1 MSSTDT
7 KSDIPNKKS
16 STDTKSVI
24 PNKKYTERKSKA
36 VYVDESRKDRRMDD
50 NIQEGENPV
59 YTAMVNDDFEASDFA
74 ANGPEVEYVDFIQG
88 SAKDLFQQPNE
99 DINSYTYKIQYYL
112 QNLKRRVIKK
122 ADAYF
127 EKYGTESDIIWEA
140 GNNNGRATNIPVL
153 EALCKTQWAGPL
165 SVEDAINLV
174 DDAANQLIPGSD
186 NFMRVVYILKAY
198 RFCKTSKLTEYNI
211 ETKKIKDNKKGP
223 SGGVKRVIGTNETA
237 RTIGDLIDLNEYKS
251 ITEWKTKKAKL
262 AYKTNN
268 LEYKKGYSWS
278 QIFFGE
284 KSKNDEFDI
293 MFQYGGITMAD
304 LNCFMVPF
312 VNVSETQE
320 PIWRPTKYFYDSH
333 TKKVT
338 LALIPYTDEEK
349 TGMKAQRKAIKLIK
363 KVNTSDVLSANATE
377 SEKVGE
383 LLRRATERKN
393 EVFNVVKEDKK

>member
-1 MSSTDT
+1 M
-7 KSDIPNKKS
+7 S

-24 PNKKYTERKSKA
+24 PKKNYNARKSKA
-36 VYVDESRKDRRMDD
+36 VYIDETKKDMKMED
-50 NIQEGENPV
+50 NYEEGENPV
-59 YTAMVNDDFEASDFA
+59 YTAMVDDNFTASDVA
-74 ANGPEVEYVDFIQG
+74 ANSPEVDYVQFIQG

-99 DINSYTYKIQYYL
+99 DINIYTYKIQYYL
-112 QNLKRRVIKK
+112 QNLKTRVIRK

-140 GNNNGRATNIPVL
+140 DNDNGRATNIPVL
-153 EALCKTQWAGPL
+153 EALCDTNYTGPL

-186 NFMRVVYILKAY
+186 NFMRVIYILKAY
-198 RFCKTSKLTEYNI
+198 RFCKTSKLNEYNI

-223 SGGVKRVIGTNETA
+223 SGGVKRVTGTNKTA
-237 RTIGDLIDLNEYKS
+237 QTIGDLIDLNEYKS

-262 AYKTNN
+262 AYNKNN
-268 LEYKKGYSWS
+268 LEYKEGYSWS

-284 KSKNDEFDI
+284 SYKNNEFDL

-312 VNVSETQE
+312 VNIGNGQN

-338 LALIPYTDEEK
+338 LAYIPYTDDEK

-363 KVNTSDVLSANATE
+363 KVNTSDILSSNATE
-377 SEKVGE
+377 YDKVGQ
-383 LLRRATERKN
+383 LLNRAGERMN
-393 EVFNVVKEDKK
+393 EAFKVVKEDKK

>member
-1 MSSTDT
+1 MNT
-7 KSDIPNKKS
+7 
-16 STDTKSVI
+16 
-24 PNKKYTERKSKA
+24 
-36 VYVDESRKDRRMDD
+36 
-50 NIQEGENPV
+50 
-59 YTAMVNDDFEASDFA
+59 
-74 ANGPEVEYVDFIQG
+74 
-88 SAKDLFQQPNE
+88 
-99 DINSYTYKIQYYL
+99 YTYKIQYYL
-112 QNLKRRVIKK
+112 QNLKTRVIRK

-140 GNNNGRATNIPVL
+140 DNENGRATNIPVL
-153 EALCKTQWAGPL
+153 EALCNTNYAGPL

-186 NFMRVVYILKAY
+186 NFMRVIYILKAY

-223 SGGVKRVIGTNETA
+223 SGGVKRVTGTNKTVQ
-237 RTIGDLIDLNEYKS
+237 TIGDLIDINEYKS

-262 AYKTNN
+262 AYKRNN
-268 LEYKKGYSWS
+268 LEYKEGYSWS

-284 KSKNDEFDI
+284 NAKNDEFDI

-312 VNVSETQE
+312 INIGNAQN

-338 LALIPYTDEEK
+338 LALIPYTDDEK

-363 KVNTSDVLSANATE
+363 KVNTKDVLSADATE
-377 SEKVGE
+377 SQKVGE
-383 LLRRATERKN
+383 LLKRANERKD
-393 EVFNVVKEDKK
+393 EVFKVVKENKK

>member
-1 MSSTDT
+1 M
-7 KSDIPNKKS
+7 S

-24 PNKKYTERKSKA
+24 PNKSYTKRRSKA
-36 VYVDESRKDRRMDD
+36 VFIDESKKDKRIED
-50 NIQEGENPV
+50 NYEEEENPTYV
-59 YTAMVNDDFEASDFA
+59 AMVNDNFTASDIA
-74 ANGPEVEYVDFIQG
+74 ANSPEVEYVDFIQG

-99 DINSYTYKIQYYL
+99 DINTYTYKIQYYL

-140 GNNNGRATNIPVL
+140 NNGNGRATNIPVL
-153 EALCKTQWAGPL
+153 EALCNTESAGPL

-174 DDAANQLIPGSD
+174 DDASNQLIPGSD

-198 RFCKTSKLTEYNI
+198 RFCKTSKLNEYNI

-223 SGGVKRVIGTNETA
+223 SGGVKRVMGTNETA
-237 RTIGDLIDLNEYKS
+237 RTIGDLIDINEYKS

-268 LEYKKGYSWS
+268 LEYKEGYSWS

-284 KSKNDEFDI
+284 KAKNDEFDI

-312 VNVSETQE
+312 VNISETQIPE
-320 PIWRPTKYFYDSH
+320 WRPTKYFYDSH

-338 LALIPYTDEEK
+338 LAFIPYTDDEK

-363 KVNTSDVLSANATE
+363 KVNTSEVLSAKATE
-377 SEKVGE
+377 YQKVGE
-383 LLRRATERKN
+383 LLNRAGQKMDEAFK
-393 EVFNVVKEDKK
+393 VVKEDKK

>member
-1 MSSTDT
+1 MSST
-7 KSDIPNKKS
+7 N
-16 STDTKSVI
+16 TKSVI
-24 PNKKYTERKSKA
+24 PNKSYNTRKSKA
-36 VYVDESRKDRRMDD
+36 VYIDEARKDMKMED
-50 NIQEGENPV
+50 NYEEEENPTYV
-59 YTAMVNDDFEASDFA
+59 NMVNDNFESADVAKNS
-74 ANGPEVEYVDFIQG
+74 PEVGYVEFIQG

-99 DINSYTYKIQYYL
+99 ELNTYTYKIQYYL
-112 QNLKRRVIKK
+112 QNLKTRVIRK

-140 GNNNGRATNIPVL
+140 ESNNGRATNIPVL
-153 EALCKTQWAGPL
+153 EALCNTTYAGPL

-186 NFMRVVYILKAY
+186 NFMRVIYILKAY
-198 RFCKTSKLTEYNI
+198 RFCKTSKLNEYNI

-223 SGGVKRVIGTNETA
+223 SGGVKRVTGTNKTA
-237 RTIGDLIDLNEYKS
+237 ATIGDLIDLNEYKS

-268 LEYKKGYSWS
+268 LEYKEGYSWS

-284 KSKNDEFDI
+284 SYKNNEFDI

-312 VNVSETQE
+312 VNISDAQDPE
-320 PIWRPTKYFYDSH
+320 WRPTKYFYDSH

-338 LALIPYTDEEK
+338 LALIPYTDDEK

-363 KVNTSDVLSANATE
+363 KVNTKEVLSANATE

-383 LLRRATERKN
+383 LLKRANERKD
-393 EVFNVVKEDKK
+393 EVFKVVKENKK

>member
-1 MSSTDT
+1 MSST
-7 KSDIPNKKS
+7 N
-16 STDTKSVI
+16 TKSVI
-24 PNKKYTERKSKA
+24 PNKSYNQRKSKA
-36 VYVDESRKDRRMDD
+36 VYIDEAKKDRKMED
-50 NIQEGENPV
+50 NYEEEENPI
-59 YTAMVNDDFEASDFA
+59 YLNMVIDNFESADVA
-74 ANGPEVEYVDFIQG
+74 ANSPDVEYVDFIQG

-99 DINSYTYKIQYYL
+99 DLNTYTYKIQYYL
-112 QNLKRRVIKK
+112 QNLKTRVIRK

-140 GNNNGRATNIPVL
+140 NNGNGRATNIPVL
-153 EALCKTQWAGPL
+153 EALCNTEYAGPL

-186 NFMRVVYILKAY
+186 NFMRVIYILKAY

-223 SGGVKRVIGTNETA
+223 SGGVKRVIGTNNTVQ
-237 RTIGDLIDLNEYKS
+237 TIGDLIDLNEYKS

-262 AYKTNN
+262 AYKRNN
-268 LEYKKGYSWS
+268 LEYKEGYSWS

-284 KSKNDEFDI
+284 NAKNNEFDI

-312 VNVSETQE
+312 VNINDGEE

-338 LALIPYTDEEK
+338 LAFIPYTDDEK

-363 KVNTSDVLSANATE
+363 KVNTKDVLSANATE
-377 SEKVGE
+377 SQKVGE
-383 LLRRATERKN
+383 LLKRANERKD
-393 EVFNVVKEDKK
+393 EVFKVVKENKK

>member
-1 MSSTDT
+1 MSST
-7 KSDIPNKKS
+7 N
-16 STDTKSVI
+16 TKSVI
-24 PNKKYTERKSKA
+24 PNKSYNKRKSKA
-36 VYVDESRKDRRMDD
+36 VYIDEAKKDMRMDD
-50 NIQEGENPV
+50 NFTEVQNATYV
-59 YTAMVNDDFEASDFA
+59 DMVNDDFIASDDA
-74 ANGPEVEYVDFIQG
+74 KNSAEVDYVEFIQG

-99 DINSYTYKIQYYL
+99 DMNTYTYKIQYYL
-112 QNLKRRVIKK
+112 QNLKTRVIRK

-140 GNNNGRATNIPVL
+140 GNENGRATNIPVL
-153 EALCKTQWAGPL
+153 EALCNTDYAGPL

-186 NFMRVVYILKAY
+186 NFMRVIYILKAY
-198 RFCKTSKLTEYNI
+198 RFCKTSKLNEYNI

-223 SGGVKRVIGTNETA
+223 SGGVKRVIGTNNTVQ
-237 RTIGDLIDLNEYKS
+237 TIGDLIDLNEYKS

-262 AYKTNN
+262 AYKRNN
-268 LEYKKGYSWS
+268 LEYKDGYSWS

-284 KSKNDEFDI
+284 NAKNNEFDI

-312 VNVSETQE
+312 VNVSESE
-320 PIWRPTKYFYDSH
+320 IPVWRPTKYFYDSH

-338 LALIPYTDEEK
+338 LALIPYTDDEK

-363 KVNTSDVLSANATE
+363 KANTTDILSSNATE
-377 SEKVGE
+377 YQKVEALLNRANEK
-383 LLRRATERKN
+383 KN
-393 EVFNVVKEDKK
+393 EAFKVVKEDKK

>member
-7 KSDIPNKKS
+7 KSGISKK
-16 STDTKSVI
+16 
-24 PNKKYTERKSKA
+24 NYNQRKSKA
-36 VYVDESRKDRRMDD
+36 VYIDEVKKDMKMED
-50 NIQEGENPV
+50 NNEEENPTYV
-59 YTAMVNDDFEASDFA
+59 DMVNDNFTASDDA
-74 ANGPEVEYVDFIQG
+74 KNSPDVDYVDFIQG

-99 DINSYTYKIQYYL
+99 DINTYTYKIQYYL
-112 QNLKRRVIKK
+112 QNLKTRVIRK
-122 ADAYF
+122 ADTYF

-140 GNNNGRATNIPVL
+140 GNDNGRATNIPVL
-153 EALCKTQWAGPL
+153 EALCNTDYTGPL

-186 NFMRVVYILKAY
+186 NFMRVIYILKAY
-198 RFCKTSKLTEYNI
+198 RFCKTSKLSEYNI

-223 SGGVKRVIGTNETA
+223 SGGVKRVTGTNKTA
-237 RTIGDLIDLNEYKS
+237 ATIGDLIDINEYKS

-262 AYKTNN
+262 AYKRNN
-268 LEYKKGYSWS
+268 LEYQDGYSWS

-284 KSKNDEFDI
+284 NAKNDEFDI

-312 VNVSETQE
+312 VNINNEQN

-338 LALIPYTDEEK
+338 LAFIPYTDDEK

-363 KVNTSDVLSANATE
+363 KVNTREILSAKTTE
-377 SEKVGE
+377 YEKVGA
-383 LLRRATERKN
+383 LLKRAGQKMDEAFK
-393 EVFNVVKEDKK
+393 VVTEDKK

>member
-7 KSDIPNKKS
+7 KSGISKK
-16 STDTKSVI
+16 
-24 PNKKYTERKSKA
+24 NYNQRKSKA
-36 VYVDESRKDRRMDD
+36 VYIDEVKKDMKMED
-50 NIQEGENPV
+50 NNEEENPTYV
-59 YTAMVNDDFEASDFA
+59 DMVNDNLTASDDA
-74 ANGPEVEYVDFIQG
+74 KNSPEVDYVDFIQG

-99 DINSYTYKIQYYL
+99 DINTYTYKIQYYL

-122 ADAYF
+122 ADTYF

-140 GNNNGRATNIPVL
+140 DNDNGRATNIPVL
-153 EALCKTQWAGPL
+153 EALCNTDYTGPL

-186 NFMRVVYILKAY
+186 NFMRVIYILKAY
-198 RFCKTSKLTEYNI
+198 RFCKTSKLSEYNI

-223 SGGVKRVIGTNETA
+223 SGGVKRVTGTNKTA
-237 RTIGDLIDLNEYKS
+237 ATIGDLIDINEYKS

-262 AYKTNN
+262 AYKRNN
-268 LEYKKGYSWS
+268 LEYKEGYSWS

-284 KSKNDEFDI
+284 SAKNNEFDI

-312 VNVSETQE
+312 VNISNGEN

-338 LALIPYTDEEK
+338 LALIPYTDDEK

-363 KVNTSDVLSANATE
+363 KVNTRDILSANASE
-377 SEKVGE
+377 YEKVE
-383 LLRRATERKN
+383 ALLNRAN
-393 EVFNVVKEDKK
+393 EKKDEAFKVVKEDKK

>member
-7 KSDIPNKKS
+7 I
-16 STDTKSVI
+16 SVI
-24 PNKKYTERKSKA
+24 PKKKYNARKSKA
-36 VYVDESRKDRRMDD
+36 VYIDESKKDMIMED
-50 NIQEGENPV
+50 NNQEGENPV
-59 YTAMVNDDFEASDFA
+59 YTAMVNDDFIASDNA
-74 ANGPEVEYVDFIQG
+74 ANGPEVDYVDFIQG

-99 DINSYTYKIQYYL
+99 DINIYTYKIQYYL
-112 QNLKRRVIKK
+112 QNLKTRVIRK

-127 EKYGTESDIIWEA
+127 EKYGTESDIIWEV
-140 GNNNGRATNIPVL
+140 GNENGRATNIPVL
-153 EALCKTQWAGPL
+153 EALCRTDSTGPL
-165 SVEDAINLV
+165 SVEDAIKLV
-174 DDAANQLIPGSD
+174 DDAANQLIPGSN
-186 NFMRVVYILKAY
+186 NFMRVIYILKAY

-223 SGGVKRVIGTNETA
+223 SGGVKRVTGTNKTA
-237 RTIGDLIDLNEYKS
+237 QTIGDLIDLNEYKS

-262 AYKTNN
+262 AYNKNN
-268 LEYKKGYSWS
+268 LEYKEGYSWS

-284 KSKNDEFDI
+284 SYKNNEFDL

-312 VNVSETQE
+312 VNISDGSE

-338 LALIPYTDEEK
+338 LALIPYTDDEK

-363 KVNTSDVLSANATE
+363 KVNTSEVLSANATE
-377 SEKVGE
+377 SQKVGE
-383 LLRRATERKN
+383 LLKRANERKD
-393 EVFNVVKEDKK
+393 EVFKVVKEDKK

>member
-1 MSSTDT
+1 M
-7 KSDIPNKKS
+7 S

-24 PNKKYTERKSKA
+24 PKKNYNQRKSKA
-36 VYVDESRKDRRMDD
+36 VFIDEAKKDMKMED
-50 NIQEGENPV
+50 NYEEEENP
-59 YTAMVNDDFEASDFA
+59 TFTDMVNDNFITSDDA
-74 ANGPEVEYVDFIQG
+74 RNSPEVGYVQFIQG

-99 DINSYTYKIQYYL
+99 DINTYTYKIQYYL
-112 QNLKRRVIKK
+112 QNLKTRVIRK

-140 GNNNGRATNIPVL
+140 DNENGRATNIPVL
-153 EALCKTQWAGPL
+153 EALCNTNYAGPL

-174 DDAANQLIPGSD
+174 DDAANQLIPGSN
-186 NFMRVVYILKAY
+186 NFMRVIYILKAY
-198 RFCKTSKLTEYNI
+198 RFCKTSKLNEYNI

-223 SGGVKRVIGTNETA
+223 SGGVKRVIGTNNTVQ
-237 RTIGDLIDLNEYKS
+237 TIGDLIDLNEYKS

-262 AYKTNN
+262 AYNKNN
-268 LEYKKGYSWS
+268 LEYKDGYSWS

-284 KSKNDEFDI
+284 NAKNDEFDI

-312 VNVSETQE
+312 VNISDAQD

-338 LALIPYTDEEK
+338 LALIPYTDDEK

-363 KVNTSDVLSANATE
+363 KVNTKEILSANATE
-377 SEKVGE
+377 SQKVGE
-383 LLRRATERKN
+383 LLKRANERKD
-393 EVFNVVKEDKK
+393 EVFKVVKKDKK

>member
-1 MSSTDT
+1 M
-7 KSDIPNKKS
+7 S

-24 PNKKYTERKSKA
+24 PKKSYNERRSKA
-36 VYVDESRKDRRMDD
+36 VFIDEAKKDMKMED

-59 YTAMVNDDFEASDFA
+59 YTAMVNDDFITSDEAKNS
-74 ANGPEVEYVDFIQG
+74 PEVGYVDFIQG

-99 DINSYTYKIQYYL
+99 DINIYTYKIQYYL
-112 QNLKRRVIKK
+112 QNLKARVLRK

-127 EKYGTESDIIWEA
+127 QKYGTESDIIWEA
-140 GNNNGRATNIPVL
+140 NNQNGRATNIPVL
-153 EALCKTQWAGPL
+153 EALCNTEYAGPL

-186 NFMRVVYILKAY
+186 NFMRVIYILKAY

-223 SGGVKRVIGTNETA
+223 SGGVKRVTGTNKTA
-237 RTIGDLIDLNEYKS
+237 QTIGDLIDLNEYKS

-262 AYKTNN
+262 AYNRNN
-268 LEYKKGYSWS
+268 LEYQEGYSWS

-284 KSKNDEFDI
+284 NAKNNEFDI

-312 VNVSETQE
+312 VNISDGNE
-320 PIWRPTKYFYDSH
+320 PMWRPTKYFYDSH

-338 LALIPYTDEEK
+338 LAFIPYTDDEK

-363 KVNTSDVLSANATE
+363 KANTTDILSSNATE
-377 SEKVGE
+377 YDKVGA
-383 LLRRATERKN
+383 LLTRAGQTMDEAFK
-393 EVFNVVKEDKK
+393 VIKQDKK

>member
-1 MSSTDT
+1 MSST
-7 KSDIPNKKS
+7 N
-16 STDTKSVI
+16 TKSVI
-24 PNKKYTERKSKA
+24 PNKSYNARKSKA
-36 VYVDESRKDRRMDD
+36 VYIDEVKKDMKMDD
-50 NIQEGENPV
+50 NFTEVQNATYV
-59 YTAMVNDDFEASDFA
+59 DMVNDDFIASDDA
-74 ANGPEVEYVDFIQG
+74 KNSAEVDYVEFIQG

-99 DINSYTYKIQYYL
+99 DMNTYTYKIQYYL
-112 QNLKRRVIKK
+112 QNLKTRVIRK

-140 GNNNGRATNIPVL
+140 GNENGRATNIPVL
-153 EALCKTQWAGPL
+153 EALCNTDYAGPL

-186 NFMRVVYILKAY
+186 NFMRVIYILKAY
-198 RFCKTSKLTEYNI
+198 RFCKTSKLNEYNI

-223 SGGVKRVIGTNETA
+223 SGGVKRVIGTNNTVQ
-237 RTIGDLIDLNEYKS
+237 TIGDLIDLNEYKS

-262 AYKTNN
+262 AYKRNN
-268 LEYKKGYSWS
+268 LEYKDGYSWS

-284 KSKNDEFDI
+284 NAKNNEFDI

-312 VNVSETQE
+312 VNVSESE
-320 PIWRPTKYFYDSH
+320 IPVWRPTKYFYDSH

-338 LALIPYTDEEK
+338 LALIPYTDDEK

-363 KVNTSDVLSANATE
+363 KANTTDILSSNATE
-377 SEKVGE
+377 YQKVEALLNRANEK
-383 LLRRATERKN
+383 KN
-393 EVFNVVKEDKK
+393 EAFKVVKEDKK

>member
-1 MSSTDT
+1 MSST
-7 KSDIPNKKS
+7 N
-16 STDTKSVI
+16 TKSVI
-24 PNKKYTERKSKA
+24 PNKSYNARRSKA
-36 VYVDESRKDRRMDD
+36 VYIDETKKDMKMED
-50 NIQEGENPV
+50 NYEEGENPV
-59 YTAMVNDDFEASDFA
+59 YTAMVDDNFTASDDA
-74 ANGPEVEYVDFIQG
+74 KNSPEVGYVDFIQG

-99 DINSYTYKIQYYL
+99 DLNTYTYKIQYYL
-112 QNLKRRVIKK
+112 QNLKTRVIRK

-140 GNNNGRATNIPVL
+140 NNGNGRATNIPVL
-153 EALCKTQWAGPL
+153 EALCNTDYAGPL

-186 NFMRVVYILKAY
+186 NFMRVIYILKAY

-223 SGGVKRVIGTNETA
+223 SGGVKRVIGTNNTVQ
-237 RTIGDLIDLNEYKS
+237 TIGDLIDLNEYKS

-262 AYKTNN
+262 AYKRQN
-268 LEYKKGYSWS
+268 LEYQDGYSWS
-278 QIFFGE
+278 QIFFGPSAQN
-284 KSKNDEFDI
+284 KEFDI

-312 VNVSETQE
+312 INIGDGNE

-338 LALIPYTDEEK
+338 LALIPYTDDEK

-363 KVNTSDVLSANATE
+363 KVNTSDILSADATE
-377 SEKVGE
+377 SQKVGE
-383 LLRRATERKN
+383 LLKRANERKD
-393 EVFNVVKEDKK
+393 EVFKVVKENKK

>member
-1 MSSTDT
+1 MSSKDT
-7 KSDIPNKKS
+7 N
-16 STDTKSVI
+16 SVI
-24 PNKKYTERKSKA
+24 PKKNYNQRKSKA
-36 VYVDESRKDRRMDD
+36 VFIDEAKKDMKMED
-50 NIQEGENPV
+50 NTQEGENPV
-59 YTAMVNDDFEASDFA
+59 YTAMVDDNFLAADEAKNS
-74 ANGPEVEYVDFIQG
+74 PEVDYVEFIQG

-99 DINSYTYKIQYYL
+99 DINIYTYKIQYYL
-112 QNLKRRVIKK
+112 QNLKTRVIRK
-122 ADAYF
+122 ADTYF

-140 GNNNGRATNIPVL
+140 GNENGRATNIPVL
-153 EALCKTQWAGPL
+153 EALCNTDYAGPL

-186 NFMRVVYILKAY
+186 NFMRVIYILKAY
-198 RFCKTSKLTEYNI
+198 RFCKTSKLNEYNI

-223 SGGVKRVIGTNETA
+223 SGGVKRVTGTNKTA
-237 RTIGDLIDLNEYKS
+237 ATIGDLIDLNEYKS

-268 LEYKKGYSWS
+268 LEYKEGYSWS

-284 KSKNDEFDI
+284 SYKNNEFDI

-312 VNVSETQE
+312 INVSESQIPE
-320 PIWRPTKYFYDSH
+320 WRPTKYFYDSH

-338 LALIPYTDEEK
+338 LALIPYTDDEK

-363 KVNTSDVLSANATE
+363 KVNTKDILSANATE
-377 SEKVGE
+377 SQKVEE
-383 LLRRATERKN
+383 LLKRANQRKD
-393 EVFNVVKEDKK
+393 EAFKVVKQDKK

>member
-1 MSSTDT
+1 MSST
-7 KSDIPNKKS
+7 N
-16 STDTKSVI
+16 TKSVI
-24 PNKKYTERKSKA
+24 PNKSYNQRKSKA
-36 VYVDESRKDRRMDD
+36 VYIDEAKKDMKMED
-50 NIQEGENPV
+50 NTQEGENPV
-59 YTAMVNDDFEASDFA
+59 YTAMVDDNFLAADEAKNS
-74 ANGPEVEYVDFIQG
+74 PEVGYVEFIQG

-99 DINSYTYKIQYYL
+99 DINTYTYKIQYYL
-112 QNLKRRVIKK
+112 QNLKTRVIRK

-140 GNNNGRATNIPVL
+140 DNGNGRATNIPVL
-153 EALCKTQWAGPL
+153 EALCNTDNVGPL

-186 NFMRVVYILKAY
+186 NFMRVIYILKAY
-198 RFCKTSKLTEYNI
+198 RFCKTSKLNEYNI

-223 SGGVKRVIGTNETA
+223 SGGVKRVTGTNKTA
-237 RTIGDLIDLNEYKS
+237 STIGDLIDLNEYKS

-268 LEYKKGYSWS
+268 LEYKDGYSWS

-284 KSKNDEFDI
+284 SYKNNEFDI

-312 VNVSETQE
+312 VNISNGKE

-338 LALIPYTDEEK
+338 LAFIPYTDDEK

-363 KVNTSDVLSANATE
+363 KANTTDILSANATE
-377 SEKVGE
+377 YEKVE
-383 LLRRATERKN
+383 ALLKRANEKKN
-393 EVFNVVKEDKK
+393 EAFKVVKEDKK

>member
-1 MSSTDT
+1 M
-7 KSDIPNKKS
+7 S

-24 PNKKYTERKSKA
+24 PKKKYNARKSKA
-36 VYVDESRKDRRMDD
+36 VFIDETKKDMKMDD
-50 NIQEGENPV
+50 NTQEGENPV
-59 YTAMVNDDFEASDFA
+59 YTAMVDDNFTAYDVA
-74 ANGPEVEYVDFIQG
+74 ANSPEVDYVQFIQG

-99 DINSYTYKIQYYL
+99 DIDIYTYKIQYYL
-112 QNLKRRVIKK
+112 KNLKTRVIRK

-140 GNNNGRATNIPVL
+140 NNQNGRATNIPVL
-153 EALCKTQWAGPL
+153 EALCDTNYTGPL

-174 DDAANQLIPGSD
+174 DDAANQLIPGSN
-186 NFMRVVYILKAY
+186 NFMRVIYILKAY
-198 RFCKTSKLTEYNI
+198 RFCKTSKLNEYNI

-223 SGGVKRVIGTNETA
+223 SGGVKRVTGTNKTA
-237 RTIGDLIDLNEYKS
+237 QTIGDLIDLNEYKS

-262 AYKTNN
+262 AYNRSN
-268 LEYKKGYSWS
+268 LEYKEGYSWS

-284 KSKNDEFDI
+284 NYKNNEFDL

-312 VNVSETQE
+312 ININDAQN
-320 PIWRPTKYFYDSH
+320 PMWRPTKYFYDSH

-338 LALIPYTDEEK
+338 LALIPYTDDEK

-363 KVNTSDVLSANATE
+363 KANTTDILSSSATE
-377 SEKVGE
+377 YQKVGA
-383 LLRRATERKN
+383 LLNRAN
-393 EVFNVVKEDKK
+393 EKMEEAFKVVKEDKK

>member
-1 MSSTDT
+1 M
-7 KSDIPNKKS
+7 S

-24 PNKKYTERKSKA
+24 PKINYNKRKSKA
-36 VYVDESRKDRRMDD
+36 VYVDEARKDKRMDD
-50 NIQEGENPV
+50 NFTEAQNPTYV
-59 YTAMVNDDFEASDFA
+59 DMVNDNFLAADEAKNS
-74 ANGPEVEYVDFIQG
+74 PEVGYVQFIQG

-99 DINSYTYKIQYYL
+99 DINTYTYKIQYYL
-112 QNLKRRVIKK
+112 KNLKTRVIRK

-140 GNNNGRATNIPVL
+140 DNENGRATNIPVL
-153 EALCKTQWAGPL
+153 EALCNTDNAGPL

-186 NFMRVVYILKAY
+186 NFMRVIYILKAY
-198 RFCKTSKLTEYNI
+198 RFCKTSKLNEYNI

-223 SGGVKRVIGTNETA
+223 SGGVKRVTGTNKTA
-237 RTIGDLIDLNEYKS
+237 QTIGDLIDLNEYKS

-262 AYKTNN
+262 AYNRNN
-268 LEYKKGYSWS
+268 LEYQEGYSWS
-278 QIFFGE
+278 QIFFGPSAQN
-284 KSKNDEFDI
+284 KEFDI

-312 VNVSETQE
+312 VNISDTQD

-338 LALIPYTDEEK
+338 LAFIPYTDDEK
-349 TGMKAQRKAIKLIK
+349 TGMKAQRKAIKLVK
-363 KVNTSDVLSANATE
+363 KANTSDILSSNATE
-377 SEKVGE
+377 YDKVGQ
-383 LLRRATERKN
+383 LLTRAGQRMN
-393 EVFNVVKEDKK
+393 EAFKVVKEDKK

>member
-1 MSSTDT
+1 MSST
-7 KSDIPNKKS
+7 N
-16 STDTKSVI
+16 TKSVI
-24 PNKKYTERKSKA
+24 PNKSYNQRKSKA
-36 VYVDESRKDRRMDD
+36 VYIDDTKKDMKMDV
-50 NIQEGENPV
+50 NTQEGENPV
-59 YTAMVNDDFEASDFA
+59 YTAMVDDNFLAADEAKNS
-74 ANGPEVEYVDFIQG
+74 PEVDYVEFIQG

-99 DINSYTYKIQYYL
+99 DLNTYTYKIQYYL

-140 GNNNGRATNIPVL
+140 DNGNGRATNIPVL
-153 EALCKTQWAGPL
+153 EALCNTNYAGPL

-186 NFMRVVYILKAY
+186 NFMRVIYILKAY
-198 RFCKTSKLTEYNI
+198 RFCKTSKLNEYNI

-223 SGGVKRVIGTNETA
+223 SGGVKRVTGTNKTA
-237 RTIGDLIDLNEYKS
+237 ATIGDLIDLNEYKS

-268 LEYKKGYSWS
+268 LEYKEGYSWS

-284 KSKNDEFDI
+284 NAKNDEFDI

-312 VNVSETQE
+312 VNISNGNE

-338 LALIPYTDEEK
+338 LAFIPYTDDEK

-363 KVNTSDVLSANATE
+363 KVNTRDILSANATE
-377 SEKVGE
+377 YEKVE
-383 LLRRATERKN
+383 ALLNRAN
-393 EVFNVVKEDKK
+393 EKKDEAFKVVKEDKK

>member
-7 KSDIPNKKS
+7 KSGISKK
-16 STDTKSVI
+16 
-24 PNKKYTERKSKA
+24 NYNQRKSTA
-36 VYVDESRKDRRMDD
+36 VYIDEAKKDMKMED
-50 NIQEGENPV
+50 NSAEVENAT
-59 YTAMVNDDFEASDFA
+59 YADMVNDNFTASDDA
-74 ANGPEVEYVDFIQG
+74 KNSPEVDYVDFIQG

-99 DINSYTYKIQYYL
+99 DINTYTYKIQYYL
-112 QNLKRRVIKK
+112 QNLKTRVIRK

-140 GNNNGRATNIPVL
+140 GNENGRATNIPVL
-153 EALCKTQWAGPL
+153 EALCNTDYTGPL

-186 NFMRVVYILKAY
+186 NFMRVIYILKAY
-198 RFCKTSKLTEYNI
+198 RFCKTSKLNEYNI

-223 SGGVKRVIGTNETA
+223 SGGVKRVTGTNNTVQ
-237 RTIGDLIDLNEYKS
+237 TIGDLIDLNEYKS

-262 AYKTNN
+262 AYKKNN
-268 LEYKKGYSWS
+268 LEYLDGYSWS
-278 QIFFGE
+278 QIFFGPSAQN
-284 KSKNDEFDI
+284 KEFDI

-312 VNVSETQE
+312 INISDTQD

-338 LALIPYTDEEK
+338 LALIPYTDDEK

-363 KVNTSDVLSANATE
+363 KVNTRDILSAKTTE
-377 SEKVGE
+377 YEKVGA
-383 LLRRATERKN
+383 LLNRAGQKMDEAFK
-393 EVFNVVKEDKK
+393 VVKEDKK

>member
-1 MSSTDT
+1 M
-7 KSDIPNKKS
+7 S

-24 PNKKYTERKSKA
+24 PKKKYSARKSKA
-36 VYVDESRKDRRMDD
+36 VFIDETKKDMMMDD

-59 YTAMVNDDFEASDFA
+59 YTAMVNDNFTASDVA
-74 ANGPEVEYVDFIQG
+74 ANSPEIEYVQFIQG

-99 DINSYTYKIQYYL
+99 DIDIYTYKIQYYL
-112 QNLKRRVIKK
+112 KNLKTRVIRK

-140 GNNNGRATNIPVL
+140 NNQNGRATNIPVL
-153 EALCKTQWAGPL
+153 EALCDTESVGPL

-186 NFMRVVYILKAY
+186 NFMRVIYILKAY

-223 SGGVKRVIGTNETA
+223 SGGVKRVTGTNKTA
-237 RTIGDLIDLNEYKS
+237 QTIGDLIDLNEYKS

-262 AYKTNN
+262 AYNKNN
-268 LEYKKGYSWS
+268 LEYKNGYSWS

-284 KSKNDEFDI
+284 NYKNNEFDL

-312 VNVSETQE
+312 INVSESE
-320 PIWRPTKYFYDSH
+320 DPIWRPTKYFYDSH

-338 LALIPYTDEEK
+338 LALIPYTDDEK

-363 KVNTSDVLSANATE
+363 KVNTADVLSANATE
-377 SEKVGE
+377 SQKVGE
-383 LLRRATERKN
+383 LLKRANDRKD

>member
-1 MSSTDT
+1 M
-7 KSDIPNKKS
+7 S

-24 PNKKYTERKSKA
+24 PKINYNKRKSKA
-36 VYVDESRKDRRMDD
+36 VYVDEARKDKKMED

-59 YTAMVNDDFEASDFA
+59 YTAMVDDNFLA
-74 ANGPEVEYVDFIQG
+74 ADDARNSPDVDYVQFIQG

-99 DINSYTYKIQYYL
+99 DLNTYTYKIQYYL
-112 QNLKRRVIKK
+112 QNLKTRVIRK

-140 GNNNGRATNIPVL
+140 NNENGRATNIPVL
-153 EALCKTQWAGPL
+153 EALCDTNYAGPL

-186 NFMRVVYILKAY
+186 NFMRVIYILKAY
-198 RFCKTSKLTEYNI
+198 RFCKTSKLNEYNI

-223 SGGVKRVIGTNETA
+223 SGGVKRVTGTNGTVQ
-237 RTIGDLIDLNEYKS
+237 TIGDLIDINEYKS

-262 AYKTNN
+262 AYNKYN
-268 LEYKKGYSWS
+268 LEYQEGYSWS
-278 QIFFGE
+278 QIFFGPSAQN
-284 KSKNDEFDI
+284 KEFDI

-312 VNVSETQE
+312 VNINNDQN

-338 LALIPYTDEEK
+338 LALIPYTDDEK

-363 KVNTSDVLSANATE
+363 KVNTSDVLSAKATE
-377 SEKVGE
+377 SQKVGE
-383 LLRRATERKN
+383 LLKRATERKD
-393 EVFNVVKEDKK
+393 EAFKVVKEDKK

>member
-1 MSSTDT
+1 M
-7 KSDIPNKKS
+7 S

-24 PNKKYTERKSKA
+24 PNKKYSARKSKA
-36 VYVDESRKDRRMDD
+36 VLIDETKKDKRVEDHY
-50 NIQEGENPV
+50 EEEENAT
-59 YTAMVNDDFEASDFA
+59 YTAMVNDTFTASDVA
-74 ANGPEVEYVDFIQG
+74 ANSPEVGYVDFIQG

-99 DINSYTYKIQYYL
+99 DIDIYTYKIQYYL
-112 QNLKRRVIKK
+112 KNLKTRVIRK
-122 ADAYF
+122 ADTYF

-140 GNNNGRATNIPVL
+140 NNGNGRATNIPVL
-153 EALCKTQWAGPL
+153 EALCNTEYVGPL

-186 NFMRVVYILKAY
+186 NFMRVIYILKAY

-223 SGGVKRVIGTNETA
+223 SGGVKRVTGTNKTA
-237 RTIGDLIDLNEYKS
+237 QTIGDLIDLNEYKS

-268 LEYKKGYSWS
+268 LEYQEGYSWS
-278 QIFFGE
+278 QIFFGQLGQN
-284 KSKNDEFDI
+284 KEFDL

-312 VNVSETQE
+312 VNVSKTQE
-320 PIWRPTKYFYDSH
+320 AIWRPTKYFYDSH

-338 LALIPYTDEEK
+338 LALIPYTDDEK

-363 KVNTSDVLSANATE
+363 KVNTSDVLSAKATE
-377 SEKVGE
+377 SQKVGE
-383 LLRRATERKN
+383 LLKRANDRKD

>member
-7 KSDIPNKKS
+7 KSGISKK
-16 STDTKSVI
+16 
-24 PNKKYTERKSKA
+24 NYNQRKSKA
-36 VYVDESRKDRRMDD
+36 VYIDEVKKDMKMEDS
-50 NIQEGENPV
+50 NEEENPTYV
-59 YTAMVNDDFEASDFA
+59 HMVNDNFIATDNA
-74 ANGPEVEYVDFIQG
+74 ANSPEVDYVDFIQG

-99 DINSYTYKIQYYL
+99 DINTYTYKIQYYL
-112 QNLKRRVIKK
+112 QNLKTRVIRK
-122 ADAYF
+122 ADTYF

-140 GNNNGRATNIPVL
+140 GNDNGRATNIPVL
-153 EALCKTQWAGPL
+153 EALCNTEYTGPL

-186 NFMRVVYILKAY
+186 NFMRVIYILKAY
-198 RFCKTSKLTEYNI
+198 RFCKTSKLNEYNI

-223 SGGVKRVIGTNETA
+223 SGGVKRVIGTNKTA
-237 RTIGDLIDLNEYKS
+237 QTIGDLIDINEYKS

-262 AYKTNN
+262 AYKRNN
-268 LEYKKGYSWS
+268 LEYKEGYSWS

-284 KSKNDEFDI
+284 NAKNNEFDI

-312 VNVSETQE
+312 VNINDVQN

-338 LALIPYTDEEK
+338 LALIPYTDDEK

-363 KVNTSDVLSANATE
+363 KANTSDILSANTTE
-377 SEKVGE
+377 YQKVEALLNRANEKMDE
-383 LLRRATERKN
+383 AFK
-393 EVFNVVKEDKK
+393 VVKEDKK

>member
-7 KSDIPNKKS
+7 KSGISKK
-16 STDTKSVI
+16 
-24 PNKKYTERKSKA
+24 NYNQRKSKA
-36 VYVDESRKDRRMDD
+36 VYIDEVKKDMKMED
-50 NIQEGENPV
+50 NNEEENPTYV
-59 YTAMVNDDFEASDFA
+59 DMVNDNFIASDDA
-74 ANGPEVEYVDFIQG
+74 KNSPEVDYVDFIQG

-99 DINSYTYKIQYYL
+99 DINTYTYKIQYYL

-122 ADAYF
+122 ADTYF

-140 GNNNGRATNIPVL
+140 DNDNGRATNIPVL
-153 EALCKTQWAGPL
+153 KALCNTDYTGPL

-186 NFMRVVYILKAY
+186 NFMRVIYILKAY
-198 RFCKTSKLTEYNI
+198 RFCKTSKLSEYNI

-223 SGGVKRVIGTNETA
+223 SGGVKRVTGTNKTA
-237 RTIGDLIDLNEYKS
+237 ATIGDLIDINEYKS

-262 AYKTNN
+262 AYKRNN
-268 LEYKKGYSWS
+268 LEYKEGYSWS

-284 KSKNDEFDI
+284 SAKNNEFDI

-312 VNVSETQE
+312 VNISNGEN

-338 LALIPYTDEEK
+338 LALIPYTDDEK

-363 KVNTSDVLSANATE
+363 KVNTRDILSANASE
-377 SEKVGE
+377 YEKVE
-383 LLRRATERKN
+383 ALLNRAN
-393 EVFNVVKEDKK
+393 EKKDEAFKVVKEDKK

>member
-1 MSSTDT
+1 M
-7 KSDIPNKKS
+7 S

-24 PNKKYTERKSKA
+24 PKKKYNARKSKA
-36 VYVDESRKDRRMDD
+36 VFIDETKKDMKMDD
-50 NIQEGENPV
+50 NTQEGENPV
-59 YTAMVNDDFEASDFA
+59 YTAMVDDNFTAYDVA
-74 ANGPEVEYVDFIQG
+74 ANSPEVDYVQFIQG

-99 DINSYTYKIQYYL
+99 DIDIYTYKIQYYL
-112 QNLKRRVIKK
+112 KNLKTRVIRK

-140 GNNNGRATNIPVL
+140 NNENGRATNIPVL
-153 EALCKTQWAGPL
+153 EALCDTNYTGPL

-174 DDAANQLIPGSD
+174 DDAANQLIPGSN
-186 NFMRVVYILKAY
+186 NFMRVIYILKAY
-198 RFCKTSKLTEYNI
+198 RFCKTSKLNEYNI

-223 SGGVKRVIGTNETA
+223 SGGVKRVTGTNKTA
-237 RTIGDLIDLNEYKS
+237 QTIGDLIDLNEYKS

-262 AYKTNN
+262 AYNRSN
-268 LEYKKGYSWS
+268 LEYKEGYSWS

-284 KSKNDEFDI
+284 NYKNNEFDL

-312 VNVSETQE
+312 ININDAQN
-320 PIWRPTKYFYDSH
+320 PMWRPTKYFYDSH

-338 LALIPYTDEEK
+338 LALIPYTDDEK

-363 KVNTSDVLSANATE
+363 KANTTDILSSSATE
-377 SEKVGE
+377 YQKVGA
-383 LLRRATERKN
+383 LLNRAN
-393 EVFNVVKEDKK
+393 EKMEEAFKVVKEDKK

>member
-1 MSSTDT
+1 MSST
-7 KSDIPNKKS
+7 N
-16 STDTKSVI
+16 TKSVI
-24 PNKKYTERKSKA
+24 PNKSYNKRRSKA
-36 VYVDESRKDRRMDD
+36 VFIDEAKKDMKMED

-59 YTAMVNDDFEASDFA
+59 YTAMVNDDFTASDDA
-74 ANGPEVEYVDFIQG
+74 RNSPDVEYVDFIQG

-99 DINSYTYKIQYYL
+99 DINTYTYKIQYYL
-112 QNLKRRVIKK
+112 QNLKTRVLRK

-140 GNNNGRATNIPVL
+140 DNENGRATNIPVL
-153 EALCKTQWAGPL
+153 EALCNTEYVGPL

-186 NFMRVVYILKAY
+186 NFMRVIYILKAY

-223 SGGVKRVIGTNETA
+223 SGGVKRVTGTNKTA
-237 RTIGDLIDLNEYKS
+237 QTIGDLIDLNEYKS

-262 AYKTNN
+262 AYNRNN
-268 LEYKKGYSWS
+268 LEYQEGYSWS

-284 KSKNDEFDI
+284 NAKNNEFDI

-312 VNVSETQE
+312 VNISDGNE
-320 PIWRPTKYFYDSH
+320 PMWRPTKYFYDSH

-338 LALIPYTDEEK
+338 LAFIPYTDDEK

-363 KVNTSDVLSANATE
+363 KVNTKDVLSADSTE
-377 SEKVGE
+377 SQKVGE
-383 LLRRATERKN
+383 LLKRANERKD
-393 EVFNVVKEDKK
+393 EVFKVVKQDKK

>member
-7 KSDIPNKKS
+7 I
-16 STDTKSVI
+16 SVI
-24 PNKKYTERKSKA
+24 PKKNYNARKSKA
-36 VYVDESRKDRRMDD
+36 VYIDEAKKDMRMED
-50 NIQEGENPV
+50 NNQEGENPI
-59 YTAMVNDDFEASDFA
+59 YTAMVNDNFTASDDA
-74 ANGPEVEYVDFIQG
+74 KNSEEVDYVQFIQG

-99 DINSYTYKIQYYL
+99 DINTYTYKIQYYL
-112 QNLKRRVIKK
+112 QNLKTRVIRK

-140 GNNNGRATNIPVL
+140 DNENGRATNIPVL
-153 EALCKTQWAGPL
+153 EALCNTNYTGPL

-186 NFMRVVYILKAY
+186 NFMRVIYILKAY
-198 RFCKTSKLTEYNI
+198 RFCKTSKLNEYNI

-223 SGGVKRVIGTNETA
+223 SGGVKRVTGTNKTA
-237 RTIGDLIDLNEYKS
+237 QTIGDLIDINEYKS

-262 AYKTNN
+262 AYNRQN
-268 LEYKKGYSWS
+268 LEYQDGYSWS
-278 QIFFGE
+278 QIFFGQ
-284 KSKNDEFDI
+284 SAKNDEFDI

-304 LNCFMVPF
+304 LNCFMIPF
-312 VNVSETQE
+312 ININDAQN

-338 LALIPYTDEEK
+338 LALIPYTDDEK

-363 KVNTSDVLSANATE
+363 KVNTKDILSASATE
-377 SEKVGE
+377 SQKVGE
-383 LLRRATERKN
+383 LLKRANERKD
-393 EVFNVVKEDKK
+393 EVFKVVKENKK

>member
-1 MSSTDT
+1 M
-7 KSDIPNKKS
+7 S

-24 PNKKYTERKSKA
+24 PNKSYTKRKSKA
-36 VYVDESRKDRRMDD
+36 VFIDENKKDMTMDD

-59 YTAMVNDDFEASDFA
+59 YTAMVDDNFESADLA
-74 ANGPEVEYVDFIQG
+74 ANSPEVGYVQFIQG

-99 DINSYTYKIQYYL
+99 DLNTYTYKIQYYL

-140 GNNNGRATNIPVL
+140 NNGNGRATNIPVL
-153 EALCKTQWAGPL
+153 EALCNTNYAGPL

-174 DDAANQLIPGSD
+174 DDAANQLIPGSA
-186 NFMRVVYILKAY
+186 NFMRVIYILKAY

-223 SGGVKRVIGTNETA
+223 SGGVKRVIGTNKTA
-237 RTIGDLIDLNEYKS
+237 QTIGDLIDLNEYKS

-262 AYKTNN
+262 AYNKNN
-268 LEYKKGYSWS
+268 LEYKEGYSWS
-278 QIFFGE
+278 QIFFGQ
-284 KSKNDEFDI
+284 SYKNNEFDI

-312 VNVSETQE
+312 INISNGQN
-320 PIWRPTKYFYDSH
+320 PMWRPTKYFYDSH

-338 LALIPYTDEEK
+338 LALIPYTDDEK

-363 KVNTSDVLSANATE
+363 KANTTDILSANKTE
-377 SEKVGE
+377 YEKVGA
-383 LLRRATERKN
+383 LLTRAGQTMDEAFK
-393 EVFNVVKEDKK
+393 VVKQDKK

>member
-1 MSSTDT
+1 MSST
-7 KSDIPNKKS
+7 N
-16 STDTKSVI
+16 TKSVI
-24 PNKKYTERKSKA
+24 PNKSYNQRKSKA
-36 VYVDESRKDRRMDD
+36 VYIDDTKKDKRIEDQYDE
-50 NIQEGENPV
+50 EENPT
-59 YTAMVNDDFEASDFA
+59 YLNMVNDNFIASDNA
-74 ANGPEVEYVDFIQG
+74 ANSAEVEYVDFIQG

-99 DINSYTYKIQYYL
+99 DINTYTYKIQYYL

-140 GNNNGRATNIPVL
+140 NNGNGRATNIPVL
-153 EALCKTQWAGPL
+153 EALCNTEWTGPL

-186 NFMRVVYILKAY
+186 NFMRVIYILKAY

-223 SGGVKRVIGTNETA
+223 SGGVKRVTGTNKTA
-237 RTIGDLIDLNEYKS
+237 ATIGDLIDINEYKS

-262 AYKTNN
+262 AYKRNN
-268 LEYKKGYSWS
+268 LEYKEGYSWS
-278 QIFFGE
+278 QIFFGGNA
-284 KSKNDEFDI
+284 KNDEFDI

-312 VNVSETQE
+312 VNVSDGDE
-320 PIWRPTKYFYDSH
+320 PMWRPTKYFYDSH

-338 LALIPYTDEEK
+338 LAFIPYTDDEK

-363 KVNTSDVLSANATE
+363 KVNTKDVLSADATE
-377 SEKVGE
+377 SQKVGE
-383 LLRRATERKN
+383 LLKRANERKD
-393 EVFNVVKEDKK
+393 EVFKVVKENKK

>member
-7 KSDIPNKKS
+7 KSGISKK
-16 STDTKSVI
+16 
-24 PNKKYTERKSKA
+24 NYNQRKSKA
-36 VYVDESRKDRRMDD
+36 VYIDEAKKDMKMED
-50 NIQEGENPV
+50 NTQEGENPT
-59 YTAMVNDDFEASDFA
+59 YLDMVNDNFIASDDA
-74 ANGPEVEYVDFIQG
+74 RNSPEVGYVDFIQG

-99 DINSYTYKIQYYL
+99 DINTYTYKIQYYL
-112 QNLKRRVIKK
+112 QNLKTRVIRK
-122 ADAYF
+122 ADTYF

-140 GNNNGRATNIPVL
+140 DNNNGRATNIPVL
-153 EALCKTQWAGPL
+153 EALCNTNYIGPL

-186 NFMRVVYILKAY
+186 NFMRVIYILKAY

-223 SGGVKRVIGTNETA
+223 SGGVKRVTGTNKTVQ
-237 RTIGDLIDLNEYKS
+237 TIGDLIDINEYKS

-262 AYKTNN
+262 AYKRNN
-268 LEYKKGYSWS
+268 LEYKEGYSWS

-284 KSKNDEFDI
+284 SAKNDEFDI

-312 VNVSETQE
+312 VNISNGNE

-338 LALIPYTDEEK
+338 LALIPYTDDEK

-363 KVNTSDVLSANATE
+363 KANTSDILSSNATE
-377 SEKVGE
+377 YQKVEALLNRANEK
-383 LLRRATERKN
+383 KN
-393 EVFNVVKEDKK
+393 EAFNVVKEDKK

>member
-1 MSSTDT
+1 M
-7 KSDIPNKKS
+7 S

-24 PNKKYTERKSKA
+24 PKKNYNQRKSTA
-36 VYVDESRKDRRMDD
+36 VYIDEAKKDMKMED
-50 NIQEGENPV
+50 NSAEVENAT
-59 YTAMVNDDFEASDFA
+59 YADMVNDNFTAYDDAKNSR
-74 ANGPEVEYVDFIQG
+74 EVDYVEFIQG

-99 DINSYTYKIQYYL
+99 DINTYTYKIQYYL
-112 QNLKRRVIKK
+112 QNLKTRVIRK

-140 GNNNGRATNIPVL
+140 GNENGRATNIPVL
-153 EALCKTQWAGPL
+153 EALCNTDYTGPL

-174 DDAANQLIPGSD
+174 DDAANQLIPGSA
-186 NFMRVVYILKAY
+186 NFMRVIYILKAY
-198 RFCKTSKLTEYNI
+198 RFCKTSKLNEYNI

-223 SGGVKRVIGTNETA
+223 SGGVKRVTGTNNTVQ
-237 RTIGDLIDLNEYKS
+237 TIGDLIDLNEYKS

-262 AYKTNN
+262 AYKKNN
-268 LEYKKGYSWS
+268 LEYKEGYSWS

-284 KSKNDEFDI
+284 SAKNNEFDI

-312 VNVSETQE
+312 VNISKGQN

-338 LALIPYTDEEK
+338 LALIPYTDDEK

-363 KVNTSDVLSANATE
+363 KVNTSDILSANATE
-377 SEKVGE
+377 YEKVE
-383 LLRRATERKN
+383 ALLNRAN
-393 EVFNVVKEDKK
+393 EKKDEAFKVVKEDKK

>member
-1 MSSTDT
+1 M
-7 KSDIPNKKS
+7 S

-24 PNKKYTERKSKA
+24 PNKSYTKRRSKA
-36 VYVDESRKDRRMDD
+36 VFIDEAKKDGKMED
-50 NIQEGENPV
+50 NYEEEENPV
-59 YTAMVNDDFEASDFA
+59 YLSMVNDDFIASDVA
-74 ANGPEVEYVDFIQG
+74 ANSPEVDYVDFIQG

-99 DINSYTYKIQYYL
+99 DLNTYTYKIQYYL
-112 QNLKRRVIKK
+112 QNLKTRVIKK

-140 GNNNGRATNIPVL
+140 NNGNGRATNIPVL
-153 EALCKTQWAGPL
+153 EALCNTEYAGPL
-165 SVEDAINLV
+165 SVEDAIKLV

-186 NFMRVVYILKAY
+186 NFMRVIYILKAY

-223 SGGVKRVIGTNETA
+223 SGGVKRVIGTNNTVQ
-237 RTIGDLIDLNEYKS
+237 TIGDLIDLNEYKS

-262 AYKTNN
+262 AYNRNN
-268 LEYKKGYSWS
+268 LEYKPGYSWS

-284 KSKNDEFDI
+284 NAKNNEFDI

-312 VNVSETQE
+312 INISKGPD

-338 LALIPYTDEEK
+338 LALIPYTDDEK

-363 KVNTSDVLSANATE
+363 KVNTSDVLSADATE

-383 LLRRATERKN
+383 LLKRANERKD
-393 EVFNVVKEDKK
+393 EVFKVVKENKK

>member
-1 MSSTDT
+1 MSST
-7 KSDIPNKKS
+7 N
-16 STDTKSVI
+16 TKSVI
-24 PNKKYTERKSKA
+24 PNKSYTKRKSKA
-36 VYVDESRKDRRMDD
+36 VFIDEAKKDMKMED

-59 YTAMVNDDFEASDFA
+59 YTAMVNDDFIASDDA
-74 ANGPEVEYVDFIQG
+74 RNSPDVGYVDFIQG

-99 DINSYTYKIQYYL
+99 DLNTYTYKIQYYL
-112 QNLKRRVIKK
+112 QNLKTRVIRK

-140 GNNNGRATNIPVL
+140 NNGNGRATNIPVL
-153 EALCKTQWAGPL
+153 EALCNTDYAGPL

-186 NFMRVVYILKAY
+186 NFMRVIYILKAY

-223 SGGVKRVIGTNETA
+223 SGGVKRVTGTNKTA
-237 RTIGDLIDLNEYKS
+237 QTIGDLIDLNEYKS

-262 AYKTNN
+262 AYNRNN
-268 LEYKKGYSWS
+268 LEYQEGYSWS
-278 QIFFGE
+278 QIFFGPSAQN
-284 KSKNDEFDI
+284 KEFDI

-312 VNVSETQE
+312 INIGDGNE

-338 LALIPYTDEEK
+338 LALIPYTDDEK

-363 KVNTSDVLSANATE
+363 KVNTRDILSADATE
-377 SEKVGE
+377 SQKVEE
-383 LLRRATERKN
+383 LLKRANERKD
-393 EVFNVVKEDKK
+393 EAFKVVKQDKK